1 MKVLNIVLLL
11 SFALPIVAQT
21 RATATDVKITRDQ
34 AEQLAL
40 ANNPRISADKLLAL
54 AEGETVREQRS
65 ALLPQVAVNLTAVQA
80 EDASRIGAGQLT
92 SSRLYTHA
100 GAGGTLSQLIT
111 DFGHTGNLVASARLR
126 TEAQQQ
132 SARATQ
138 QDVVFATDQAFYRL
152 LSAQALLDVA
162 NQTVAARRDVQSV
175 TGALAQNKLKS
186 DLDVNIAAADASQ
199 AQLLQLDATN
209 QVQSA
214 SAALA
219 ALLAAPAGTVYTA
232 VDSAAALPLP
242 PEDAGALER
251 DALATRPD
259 LKARALGANAEEK
272 LARAESL
279 QHLPTITATA
289 VAGVTPV
296 RPDGVFGE
304 NWYAAGG
311 INLNL
316 PIFTG
321 FRISSEAREAELRA
335 QAQQKQAANLGNVV
349 QRDVR
354 TATLSAQTAFQ
365 RIAVTEAFQGQAA
378 QALSLAQTRYQL
390 GLSSI
395 VELSQA
401 QLQSTQAAVAAAG
414 ARFDYLLA
422 LRSLDYVTGR
432 ITP

>member
-1 MKVLNIVLLL
+1 MNGKHSLLL
-11 SFALPIVAQT
+11 WLLAAPAVAQT
-21 RATATDVKITRDQ
+21 PTAPAAVPITRQQ

-40 ANNPRISADKLLAL
+40 ANNPRISAGTLLAL
-54 AEGETVREQRS
+54 AEGETVRQQRS
-65 ALLPQVAVNLTAVQA
+65 ALLPQVGINLTAVQA
-80 EDASRIGAGQLT
+80 EDASRIGAGQLN

-132 SARATQ
+132 NARATQ

-162 NQTVAARRDVQSV
+162 NGTVAARRDVQSV
-175 TGALAQNKLKS
+175 TGALGRNKLKS
-186 DLDVNIAAADASQ
+186 DLDVNIASADVSQ

-214 SAALA
+214 GAALA
-219 ALLAAPAGTVYTA
+219 ALLAAPPDTVYTA
-232 VDSAAALPLP
+232 VDDAGTPPLP
-242 PEDAGALER
+242 PEDAAPLEKE
-251 DALATRPD
+251 AVAARPD
-259 LKARALGANAEEK
+259 LRAATLNAKAEEK
-272 LARAESL
+272 FARAESL
-279 QHLPTITATA
+279 QHLPTITASA
-289 VAGVTPV
+289 VGGVTPV

-311 INLNL
+311 VNLSL
-316 PIFTG
+316 PVFTG
-321 FRISSEAREAELRA
+321 FRISAQAKEAELRA
-335 QAQQKQAANLGNVV
+335 KSQQQQVANLANGV

-354 TATLSAQTAFQ
+354 SATLAAQTAFQ
-365 RIAVTEAFQGQAA
+365 RIGVTEAFRSQANE
-378 QALSLAQTRYQL
+378 ALSLAQTRYQL

-401 QLQSTQAAVAAAG
+401 QLQSTQAAVAATG

-422 LRSLDYVTGR
+422 LRSLDYVMGR
-432 ITP
+432 IAP